1 MDLIDHA
8 EERIVAV
15 RHAPVNPW
23 PKRIA
28 LTVLVIVLSTSG
40 FLFSLF
46 STDTWYADLEKD
58 RDRLATE
65 LAAEKSTTQALR
77 RELATVK
84 TGALVD
90 RQAAAV
96 VRTELRDYQTEIAEL
111 KESIQFYENLMNP
124 KAGQVGLDAYQF
136 AVYSTEE
143 AGLFRFRLVMQQLGT
158 GQRTTSADVTA
169 AIVGLQAEEE
179 ITLALSD
186 IVVEPEEWP
195 SKFSFRY
202 YYNAEGKLRLPEGFD
217 PKHIT
222 VALKAPKKSSKTF
235 EFNWQVMEN

>member
-23 PKRIA
+23 PKRITLA
-28 LTVLVIVLSTSG
+28 VLVVLLSTSG

-46 STDTWYADLEKD
+46 STDTWYADLESD
-58 RDRLATE
+58 RDRLLAE
-65 LAAEKSTTQALR
+65 LEVEKSTTQALR
-77 RELATVK
+77 REIATVK
-84 TGALVD
+84 TGAIVD
-90 RQAAAV
+90 RKAAAV
-96 VRTELRDYQTEIAEL
+96 VRTELRDYQTDIAKL

-136 AVYSTEE
+136 AVYPTDETDVY
-143 AGLFRFRLVMQQLGT
+143 RFRLVMQQLGT
-158 GQRTTSADVTA
+158 GQRTTSAQVDATV
-169 AIVGLQAEEE
+169 VGLLAEEE
-179 ITLALSD
+179 THLALSD
-186 IVVEPEEWP
+186 IVVAPDSWP

-202 YYNAEGKLRLPEGFD
+202 YYNAEGKLRLPEGFE
-217 PKHIT
+217 PKRIT